1 MDRINTD
8 ELKNV
13 IREAIREEFIACG
26 LLASTPAEK
35 AEAQEDFIFLRRWRK
50 SFDVAVNKVV
60 SATLLT
66 VVTFIGGLLYLG
78 FNFKFGK

>member
-1 MDRINTD
+1 MDGLSTD
-8 ELKNV
+8 QLKNV
-13 IREAIREEFIACG
+13 IRDAIREEFIACG

-60 SATLLT
+60 SVTLLA
-66 VVTFIGGLLYLG
+66 VVSFIGGLIYIG